1 MISTKVN
8 DPNLME
14 AEFYS
19 KPFKFSYSSL
29 NKLITAPSVFYKE
42 YILKE
47 REDDFKKYL
56 LEGILIHFL
65 ILENRNFDDKFLVMP
80 DSMPSSNS
88 ISVIERVF
96 QIYKEKNDPSLTLID
111 FSTEID
117 DILTEMDLHQSVK
130 DQSKRIAKIIEP
142 KSESYFDF
150 LKKQQG
156 RTIIDSELLDKSTRR
171 ADIVKANSQM
181 RELLGLDIISDG
193 KTFGVYNELML
204 EIEPAENSVFGFRGI
219 IDNIVVDIKSRTI
232 RINDFKTTS
241 KSLTNFSESV
251 EVWNYWLQAAM
262 YLKLVRN
269 YFSKVIN
276 DQWNIEFRFIVFDK
290 YDQLYAFP
298 VSAATLSSW
307 EEKFQIIQKEAKYHY
322 DSRDFTLPYKYA
334 HGIVEL

>member
-88 ISVIERVF
+88 ISVIEKVF

-193 KTFGVYNELML
+193 KTFGVYNELTL

-298 VSAATLSSW
+298 VSADTLSSW
-307 EEKFQIIQKEAKYHY
+307 EERFEIIQKEAKYHY